1 MHYDL
6 SVESRGSDDELSP
19 KMSENN
25 IYFLLPMKTLPEN
38 ILHRA
43 HTLPEGGVIS
53 PKEFLHLGSRA
64 AVDQAFSRL
73 TKAGNLL
80 RVARGIYTVPVES
93 RFGPRPPAPWKLVET
108 LAMQRGEIVAPHGA
122 SAANVLGLTE
132 QNPIREVYLTTGP
145 SRKLTFGRYEVELR
159 HAPRW
164 MMALGQR
171 PAGAAVRALKWLGPL
186 HAERS
191 LATLHKKLPESEWQ
205 ALLGQRATLPTW
217 MAEAISRQSA
227 LG

>member
-1 MHYDL
+1 MVTRAN
-6 SVESRGSDDELSP
+6 S
-19 KMSENN
+19 
-25 IYFLLPMKTLPEN
+25 LPEA
-38 ILHRA
+38 ILRHA
-43 HTLPEGGVIS
+43 QALPEGGVLS
-53 PKEFLHLGSRA
+53 PKEFLHLGSRY
-64 AVDQAFSRL
+64 AVDQAMSRL
-73 TKAGNLL
+73 VKAGKLL

-93 RFGPRPPAPWKLVET
+93 RFGARPPAPWKLVET
-108 LAMQRGEIVAPHGA
+108 LAKQRGEIVAPHGA

-145 SRKLTFGRYEVELR
+145 NRKLTFGRYEVELC

-186 HAERS
+186 HVERS

-227 LG
+227 HG